1 MRGSVGRVERMG
13 DQEREA
19 AIVGLIEEVYSK
31 DEMTN
36 LILIPVPIIL
46 SQ

>member
-1 MRGSVGRVERMG
+1 MG

-19 AIVGLIEEVYSK
+19 AIVGLIEEVYK
-31 DEMTN
+31 NT
-36 LILIPVPIIL
+36 ILVPVPIIL

>member
-1 MRGSVGRVERMG
+1 MG
-13 DQEREA
+13 DQELETVM
-19 AIVGLIEEVYSK
+19 VGLKEEVYLK

>member
-1 MRGSVGRVERMG
+1 MG
-13 DQEREA
+13 DQERGA
-19 AIVGLIEEVYSK
+19 AIVGLKKGVYSK
-31 DEMTN
+31 DDMTI

>member
-1 MRGSVGRVERMG
+1 MG
-13 DQEREA
+13 DQELET
-19 AIVGLIEEVYSK
+19 AIVGLKEEVYLK

-36 LILIPVPIIL
+36 RILVPVPIIL